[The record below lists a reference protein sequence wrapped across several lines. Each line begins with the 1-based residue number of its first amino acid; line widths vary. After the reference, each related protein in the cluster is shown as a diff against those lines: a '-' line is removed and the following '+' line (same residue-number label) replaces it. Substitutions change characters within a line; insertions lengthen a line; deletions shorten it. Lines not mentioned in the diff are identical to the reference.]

1 MTRSQGPVRVDEE
14 LLVSD
19 FATTNVEKKR
29 AGEKKAETTA
39 DNGKGKVVTR
49 SEKKA
54 ETTAD
59 NGKGKAAT
67 RSATAAMADSVPVS
81 EDFLGFAEEPVVW
94 STVEE
99 DFYFLC
105 MMGVGGLATTDSW
118 MGKLEMENPF
128 AL

>member
-29 AGEKKAETTA
+29 AG
-39 DNGKGKVVTR
+39 
-49 SEKKA
+49 EKKA

-94 STVEE
+94 SAVEE

-128 AL
+128 KL

>member
-1 MTRSQGPVRVDEE
+1 MPMTRSSQRPVRVDEE
-14 LLVSD
+14 AAND
-19 FATTNVEKKR
+19 EKKR

-39 DNGKGKVVTR
+39 DNGKGKVVTRSR

-67 RSATAAMADSVPVS
+67 RSATAAMADSVPVAK
-81 EDFLGFAEEPVVW
+81 DFLGFTEEPVVW

>member
-19 FATTNVEKKR
+19 FATKNDEKKR

-81 EDFLGFAEEPVVW
+81 EHFLGFAEEPVVW